1 MRNFAT
7 EGTPLALSN
16 SGSHTNL
23 STLTMDKDDDGGGSS
38 DSDGDAGLLD
48 AVAQRGERPLGGG
61 GGGGNGGARHQ
72 VNLPSSRNIRSRSS
86 LGVREEGEGRVG
98 VRAAAPKVTSGPI
111 ATAAAARAAAQRRGG
126 GGSHLVQ
133 HGALARPR

>member
-23 STLTMDKDDDGGGSS
+23 STLTMDKDDDVVSS
-38 DSDGDAGLLD
+38 DSDGDAGLLE
-48 AVAQRGERPLGGG
+48 AVAQRGGPRP
-61 GGGGNGGARHQ
+61 Q
-72 VNLPSSRNIRSRSS
+72 VNLPSSSRNVRSRSS

-98 VRAAAPKVTSGPI
+98 VRATAPKTTSGPS
-111 ATAAAARAAAQRRGG
+111 ATTAAVARAAAQRRGV

>member
-23 STLTMDKDDDGGGSS
+23 STLTMDKDDDGSS
-38 DSDGDAGLLD
+38 DSDGDLLA

-61 GGGGNGGARHQ
+61 GGGGARHP
-72 VNLPSSRNIRSRSS
+72 VNLPSSRNGRSRSS

-98 VRAAAPKVTSGPI
+98 VRAAAAPKVTSGPT

-126 GGSHLVQ
+126 ASHLVQ
-133 HGALARPR
+133 HGALTRPR

>member
-23 STLTMDKDDDGGGSS
+23 STLTMDKDDDGSS
-38 DSDGDAGLLD
+38 DSDGDLLA

-61 GGGGNGGARHQ
+61 GGGARHP
-72 VNLPSSRNIRSRSS
+72 VNLPSSRNGRSRSS

-98 VRAAAPKVTSGPI
+98 VRAAAAPKVTSGPT

-126 GGSHLVQ
+126 ASHLVQ
-133 HGALARPR
+133 HGALTRPR